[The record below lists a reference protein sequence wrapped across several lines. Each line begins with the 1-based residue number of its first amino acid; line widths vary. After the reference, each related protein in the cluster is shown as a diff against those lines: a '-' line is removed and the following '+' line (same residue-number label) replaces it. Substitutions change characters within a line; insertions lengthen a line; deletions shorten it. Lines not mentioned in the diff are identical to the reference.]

1 MEQVKKFRRFE
12 VTLKART
19 VASMETFMVELE
31 KTASNLSRE
40 IAAEENRTAIK
51 DRAHIAYSTFARAAR
66 ARRFNLLN
74 SIADLKV
81 KLEIAKREVAQELCT
96 LAGTSRIPQ
105 ARSPTTQLDRGSAAI
120 G

>member
-1 MEQVKKFRRFE
+1 MEQVKKFRRLE

-31 KTASNLSRE
+31 KTASNLSRQ
-40 IAAEENRTAIK
+40 IAAEEDRTDIK

-66 ARRFNLLN
+66 TRQFNLLN
-74 SIADLKV
+74 SVADLKL
-81 KLEIAKREVAQELCT
+81 KIEIAKREVAQELCK
-96 LAGTSRIPQ
+96 LARTSRIPQ
-105 ARSPTTQLDRGSAAI
+105 ARSPTTRLDRRSAVV